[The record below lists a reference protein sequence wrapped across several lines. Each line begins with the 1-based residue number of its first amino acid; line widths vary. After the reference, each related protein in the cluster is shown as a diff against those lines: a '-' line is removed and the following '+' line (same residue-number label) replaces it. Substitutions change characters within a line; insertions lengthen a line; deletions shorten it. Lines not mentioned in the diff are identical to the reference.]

1 MSRTA
6 QGDVERSTRAFVKGL
21 GALTAR
27 NEAMAAAAIR
37 CAKLL
42 DAEES
47 GSAATALARE
57 LRLALVALE
66 PNRANV
72 PAPAPETVQARKDA
86 VDEAADQLA
95 ARRRAQQ
102 QRRPA

>member
-1 MSRTA
+1 VSRTA
-6 QGDVERSTRAFVKGL
+6 QGEVEKSTRAFVKGL
-21 GALTAR
+21 GPLTPR
-27 NEAMAAAAIR
+27 NEALAAAAIR

-42 DAEES
+42 DNEDS

-72 PAPAPETVQARKDA
+72 PAPAPETVEVRQDA
-86 VDEAADQLA
+86 VDEIQAQMAK
-95 ARRRAQQ
+95 RR
-102 QRRPA
+102 QRQGSA